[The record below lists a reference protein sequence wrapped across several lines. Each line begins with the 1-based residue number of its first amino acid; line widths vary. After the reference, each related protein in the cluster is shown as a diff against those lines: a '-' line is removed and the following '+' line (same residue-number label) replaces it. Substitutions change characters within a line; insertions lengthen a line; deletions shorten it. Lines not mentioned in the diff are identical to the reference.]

1 MEKTPKITDF
11 EEFIQ
16 VFSNSL
22 SQRFAIFNNFFIYFL
37 QNISKFT
44 NAPFQNTVQPQI
56 WQFLTKFTHWANVI
70 KLFCP

>member
-56 WQFLTKFTHWANVI
+56 
-70 KLFCP
+70 